1 MTTIINSF
9 INEFASEE
17 QALLFTYKKEM
28 PPLTQRCSACENIM
42 ILVSSPTG
50 QSGRLWRCR
59 RLCRK
64 TTRFLTNNFFGLIK
78 IELNIQLRCFL
89 FIIIDL
95 DEAQI
100 VTMTGI
106 SKPTLIK
113 FKERF
118 H

>member
-1 MTTIINSF
+1 MTTIINPF

-17 QALLFTYKKEM
+17 QALLFLYEKEM
-28 PPLTQRCSACENIM
+28 LPLTQLCSACENIM
-42 ILVSSPTG
+42 ILIFSFTS

-59 RLCRK
+59 RPCRK
-64 TTRFLTNNFFGLIK
+64 TTRFLTNNSFGLIK
-78 IELNIQLRCFL
+78 VGLNIQLRCLL
-89 FIIIDL
+89 FIIMDL

-113 FKERF
+113 FKDAF
-118 H
+118 